1 VSDLLEVERL
11 SKTYIRGTETIH
23 ALKQV
28 SFTLEEGGFIAIMGT
43 SGSGKSTL
51 LNILGALDAPTGGTL
66 TLKEKRQRDIFT
78 EPAATLY
85 RQQHIGFIFQS
96 FHLLDDLTVQ
106 ENIAL
111 PLMLKGMDDKTINQ
125 EVEIWLKRV
134 GLTKWNNHRP
144 QELSGGQ
151 QQRVAIARA
160 LISRPP
166 IILAD
171 EPTGNLDFK
180 TSAEIMQLLQ
190 ELNREQ
196 QTSILLVTHDATVA
210 AHAKRVL
217 YFHDGQI
224 VADQLSTGDVA
235 PILETYEQFVGA
247 V

>member
-1 VSDLLEVERL
+1 VSTLLEVERL
-11 SKTYIRGTETIH
+11 SKTYTRGIEMVE

-28 SFTLEEGGFIAIMGT
+28 SFKLEEGGFIAIMGT
-43 SGSGKSTL
+43 SGSGKITL
-51 LNILGALDAPTGGTL
+51 LNILGALDAPTGGAL
-66 TLKEKRQRDIFT
+66 TLKGKWQWNIFT

-96 FHLLDDLTVQ
+96 FHLLDDLTVL

-111 PLMLKGMDDKTINQ
+111 PLMLKGIDEKTINQ
-125 EVEIWLKRV
+125 EVEIRLNRV
-134 GLTKWNNHRP
+134 RLRKWNDHRP

-171 EPTGNLDFK
+171 EPTGNIDVK

-190 ELNREQ
+190 ELNRDQ

-224 VADQLSTGDVA
+224 VADQPSTSDVA
-235 PILETYEQFVGA
+235 PILETYEKFVGT

>member
-1 VSDLLEVERL
+1 
-11 SKTYIRGTETIH
+11 
-23 ALKQV
+23 
-28 SFTLEEGGFIAIMGT
+28 
-43 SGSGKSTL
+43 
-51 LNILGALDAPTGGTL
+51 
-66 TLKEKRQRDIFT
+66 
-78 EPAATLY
+78 
-85 RQQHIGFIFQS
+85 
-96 FHLLDDLTVQ
+96 
-106 ENIAL
+106 
-111 PLMLKGMDDKTINQ
+111 MLKGMDDKTINQ
-125 EVEIWLKRV
+125 EVETWLNRV
-134 GLTKWNNHRP
+134 GLTKWKDHRP

-190 ELNREQ
+190 DLNREQ

-224 VADQLSTGDVA
+224 VADQPSTGDVA
-235 PILETYEQFVGA
+235 PILATYEQFVG
-247 V
+247 VV

>member
-1 VSDLLEVERL
+1 
-11 SKTYIRGTETIH
+11 
-23 ALKQV
+23 
-28 SFTLEEGGFIAIMGT
+28 
-43 SGSGKSTL
+43 
-51 LNILGALDAPTGGTL
+51 
-66 TLKEKRQRDIFT
+66 
-78 EPAATLY
+78 
-85 RQQHIGFIFQS
+85 
-96 FHLLDDLTVQ
+96 
-106 ENIAL
+106 
-111 PLMLKGMDDKTINQ
+111 MLKGMDDKTINQ
-125 EVEIWLKRV
+125 EVETWLNRV
-134 GLTKWNNHRP
+134 GLTKWKDHRP

-210 AHAKRVL
+210 AHAERVL
-217 YFHDGQI
+217 YFHDGQL
-224 VADQLSTGDVA
+224 VADQPSTGDVA

>member
-1 VSDLLEVERL
+1 MSALLEVERL
-11 SKTYIRGTETIH
+11 SKNYIRGTETIH

-125 EVEIWLKRV
+125 EVETWLKRV

-144 QELSGGQ
+144 QELSGG